1 VHGLHPADVTRMGS
15 YYNPE
20 VGTLKEN
27 RENMPGKIRTTKLQK
42 LFSLIPTPI
51 NIQTDRKS
59 NT

>member
-1 VHGLHPADVTRMGS
+1 MGS